1 MQDRPDLK
9 ELIESVRRFLEEEV
23 VPAVADQ
30 RLRFRARV
38 AANVLAVAA
47 RERELEE
54 TLLQEEM
61 RRLAEVLAPDGGVA
75 AGHGAAVSTADL
87 RREVEALNGELARR
101 IREGTIAAGPGSPAW
116 EHVRKTAAEKLLVAN
131 PAWLERRRG
140 RLPERGK

>member
-23 VPAVADQ
+23 IPVAGDP

-54 TLLQEEM
+54 TLLREER
-61 RRLAEVLAPDGGVA
+61 RRLAVVLATGDA
-75 AGHGAAVSTADL
+75 AASGPEPPVSAADL

-101 IREGTIAAGPGSPAW
+101 IRAGTIAAGPGSPAW

-131 PAWLERRRG
+131 PARLRRS
-140 RLPERGK
+140 PQS

>member
-23 VPAVADQ
+23 IPVAGDP

-54 TLLQEEM
+54 TLLREER
-61 RRLAEVLAPDGGVA
+61 RRLAEVLATGDA
-75 AGHGAAVSTADL
+75 AAVGPEAPVSAADL

-101 IREGTIAAGPGSPAW
+101 IRAGTIAAGPGSPAW

-131 PAWLERRRG
+131 PARLRRS
-140 RLPERGK
+140 LQS

>member
-23 VPAVADQ
+23 IPVAGDP

-54 TLLQEEM
+54 TLLREER
-61 RRLAEVLAPDGGVA
+61 RRLAEVLATGD
-75 AGHGAAVSTADL
+75 AAVGPEAPVSAADL

-101 IREGTIAAGPGSPAW
+101 IRTGAIAAGPGSPAW
-116 EHVRKTAAEKLLVAN
+116 EHIRKTAAEKLLVAN
-131 PAWLERRRG
+131 PARLRRS
-140 RLPERGK
+140 PQS

>member
-23 VPAVADQ
+23 VPVAEDP
-30 RLRFRARV
+30 RLRFRALV

-54 TLLQEEM
+54 TLLREEL
-61 RRLAEVLAPDGGVA
+61 RRLAEVVAPGTPAA
-75 AGHGAAVSTADL
+75 AGSEEAVSTADL
-87 RREVEALNGELARR
+87 RRQVESLNGELVRR
-101 IREGTIAAGPGSPAW
+101 IRAGTIAAGPGSPVW

-131 PAWLERRRG
+131 PARLRRS
-140 RLPERGK
+140 PEPPS